1 MLHTDSRPATGT
13 GVLGEVPEP
22 ENWVAGQL
30 TTCRTVRVL
39 ISSLALEGSPRSA
52 GENVEHIKALAQVD
66 DRLPPIVVHGP
77 SGRVIDGMH
86 RVRAAMLRGEE
97 TIEAKIYP
105 GPMADAFVL
114 SVRMNTS
121 HGMPLS
127 LGDRKAAAA
136 RIIASHRQW
145 SNRIVAAMTG
155 LAASTVA
162 AIRERSTDR
171 DDQSITRIGQDGR
184 VRPLNG
190 AAGRL
195 RAHQLLIERPTAS
208 VRTIAREAGVSPSTV
223 QDVRQRLAAG
233 QDPLPPRQRMAAGT
247 GAERTVARPRPER
260 RSMATGQEVGAILA
274 GLMRDPSMRFSDTG
288 RFLLRWLDMN
298 RAGMD
303 GYEQMVER
311 VPDHCADAVAKLAR
325 GYAEVWQEFA
335 SRLEARRRVARS
347 S

>member
-1 MLHTDSRPATGT
+1 
-13 GVLGEVPEP
+13 
-22 ENWVAGQL
+22 
-30 TTCRTVRVL
+30 
-39 ISSLALEGSPRSA
+39 
-52 GENVEHIKALAQVD
+52 
-66 DRLPPIVVHGP
+66 
-77 SGRVIDGMH
+77 VIDGMH

-114 SVRMNTS
+114 AVRMNTS
-121 HGMPLS
+121 HGLPLS
-127 LGDRKAAAA
+127 LADRKAAAG
-136 RIIASHRQW
+136 RILESHRQW

-162 AIRERSTDR
+162 GIRERSTDR
-171 DDQSITRIGQDGR
+171 RDQSIARIGQDGR

-195 RAHQLLIERPTAS
+195 RAHRLLIERPTAS
-208 VRTIAREAGVSPSTV
+208 VRTIAKEAGVSPSTV

-233 QDPLPPRQRMAAGT
+233 QDPLPPRQRMNAGT
-247 GAERTVARPRPER
+247 EGTVPPPRQER
-260 RSMATGQEVGAILA
+260 RSVATGQEVGATLA
-274 GLMRDPSMRFSDTG
+274 GLMRDPSMRFSDAG

-303 GYEQMVER
+303 GYEQIIDT
-311 VPDHCADAVAKLAR
+311 VPDHCAGAVAKLAR

-335 SRLEARRRVARS
+335 SRLEGRRMKRS

>member
-1 MLHTDSRPATGT
+1 MLHTDSRYATGT
-13 GVLGEVPEP
+13 DVLGELAEP
-22 ENWVAGQL
+22 EHWVTGQL

-39 ISSLALEGSPRSA
+39 INSLALEGSPRSA

-77 SGRVIDGMH
+77 TGRVIDGMH
-86 RVRAAMLRGEE
+86 RVRAALVRGEE

-105 GPMADAFVL
+105 GEMADAFVL
-114 SVRMNTS
+114 AVRMNTS
-121 HGMPLS
+121 HGLPLS
-127 LGDRKAAAA
+127 LADRKAAAA
-136 RIIASHRQW
+136 RIVASHRQW

-162 AIRERSTDR
+162 GIRDRSTDR
-171 DDQSITRIGQDGR
+171 DQSIARIGQDGR

-195 RAHQLLIERPTAS
+195 RAHRLLIERPTAS

-223 QDVRQRLAAG
+223 QDVRQRLATG
-233 QDPLPPRQRMAAGT
+233 QDPLPPRQRMAADNGADRT
-247 GAERTVARPRPER
+247 GSRPRPER
-260 RSMATGQEVGAILA
+260 RSVATGPEVGATLA
-274 GLMRDPSMRFSDTG
+274 GLMRDPSMRFSDAG

-303 GYEQMVER
+303 GYEQIIDT
-311 VPDHCADAVAKLAR
+311 VPDHCAGAVAKLAR
-325 GYAEVWQEFA
+325 GYAEAWQDFA
-335 SRLEARRRVARS
+335 SRLEGRKVERPS
-347 S
+347 